1 MTFAQ
6 AGENLSEAIDGLRT
20 RKGRSFLTLL
30 GVVIGVAAV
39 ITVAALI
46 EGLNRH
52 VVGRVQQLGSK
63 VFFVGTLPAGMTPD
77 RATEEIRGRK
87 DITFEY
93 GRIVKESSP
102 TVEFTTV
109 FADHSFVFGYSNE
122 IRHREE
128 SVTNFFLRGVDEYF
142 DDAFPMATVQEGR
155 FISEGDQRRARPV
168 AVIGLRIA
176 DALFPNLDP
185 IGRTVRLN
193 GLPYEIIG
201 LLQNDEGLFGGPGLN
216 DFVLIPY
223 SNFHRRYPEVKT
235 HFLAA
240 SVADTADLP
249 RAVDEVVTTL
259 RRIRGVRANEENDFE
274 VTLPDFLEALW
285 SQLTGALFIL
295 TFAVSSIALVVGGI
309 GVMNVMLVS
318 VTERTKEIGV
328 RKAVGA
334 RRADIRMQFL
344 IEALLLTTVGGA
356 IGIAMGAAVSWLVSL
371 AFPLFSPYLSP
382 MWIAIG
388 AGVSAAVGLFFGYY
402 PANRAAE
409 LDPIECL
416 RYE

>member
-6 AGENLSEAIDGLRT
+6 IRENLSEAVDALRS
-20 RKGRSFLTLL
+20 RKGRTFLTLL

-46 EGLNRH
+46 EGLNRD
-52 VVGRVQQLGSK
+52 VIGRVQQLGSK
-63 VFFVGTLPAGMTPD
+63 VFFIGTMPAGMSPD
-77 RATEEIRGRK
+77 RAPEAIRRRK

-93 GRIVKESSP
+93 GRIIQDDCP
-102 TVEFTTV
+102 TVEFATV
-109 FADHSFVFGYSNE
+109 FADRSFVFGYSNE
-122 IRHREE
+122 VRYRDQ

-142 DDAFPMATVQEGR
+142 DDAFPMASVQEGR

-168 AVIGLRIA
+168 VVIGLKIA
-176 DALFPNLDP
+176 DSLFPNLDP
-185 IGRTVRLN
+185 IGKTLRLN
-193 GLPYEIIG
+193 GLPFEVIG
-201 LLQNDEGLFGGPGLN
+201 LLQPDEGLFGGPGLN
-216 DFVLIPY
+216 DFVLMPY
-223 SNFHRRYPEVKT
+223 STFHRLYPEVKM

-240 SVADTADLP
+240 SVADTKDLS

-259 RRIRGVRANEENDFE
+259 RRIRGVRATADNDFE

-285 SQLTGALFIL
+285 SQLTGALFVL

-309 GVMNVMLVS
+309 GVMNIMLVS

-328 RKAVGA
+328 RKAMGA
-334 RRADIRMQFL
+334 RKADIRLQFL
-344 IEALLLTTVGGA
+344 VEALLLTTAGGV
-356 IGIAMGAAVSWLVSL
+356 IGIAAGACVSWLVSL
-371 AFPLFSPYLSP
+371 AFPNFSPYLSP
-382 MWIAIG
+382 MWIGIG
-388 AGVSAAVGLFFGYY
+388 AGASAAVGLFFGYY